1 MFTDPVADF
10 ATRMRNCLSI
20 EAAHVDVADS
30 TLKREIAA
38 TLQRE
43 GFIWDYECVANA
55 CGSFSMLRMNLK
67 YGPSG
72 ERVVRSIKRVSSPGR
87 RIYYG
92 FQRLPKV
99 LGGLGILVISTNQGV
114 LSSREAASRRLGGE
128 ALLEVW

>member
-20 EAAHVDVADS
+20 EAAHVDVDDS
-30 TLKREIAA
+30 TLKRKIAA

-43 GFIWDYECVANA
+43 GFIWDFECIANES
-55 CGSFSMLRMNLK
+55 GSLAILRMNLK

-92 FQRLPKV
+92 YQRMPRV
-99 LGGLGILVISTNQGV
+99 LGGLGILVVSTNQGV
-114 LSSREAASRRLGGE
+114 LSSREAVSRRLGGE